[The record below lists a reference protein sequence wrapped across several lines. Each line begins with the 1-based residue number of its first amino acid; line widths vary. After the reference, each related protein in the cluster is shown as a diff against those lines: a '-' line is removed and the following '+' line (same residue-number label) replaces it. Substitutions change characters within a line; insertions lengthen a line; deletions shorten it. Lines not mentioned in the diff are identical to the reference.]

1 MTHISTPFLLICVL
15 LGGAPFLS
23 ESSDSKAH
31 KYVHDLLR
39 NIPMQQRHRI
49 RSRHAAYRQCYLK
62 TLSNRYNLSP
72 SNYIINDKER
82 FVYFEVS
89 KY

>member
-1 MTHISTPFLLICVL
+1 MPNATTFLLICVL
-15 LGGAPFLS
+15 LCGAPFLS
-23 ESSDSKAH
+23 ETGDSKTQE
-31 KYVHDLLR
+31 YVHDILR
-39 NIPMQQRHRI
+39 NVSMQQRHRI

-62 TLSNRYNLSP
+62 TSSNRYNLSP
-72 SNYIINDKER
+72 SNYIINDEER